1 VVELAPRPIDIKR
14 FEVLGWDDSHAEEP
28 LMHAQL
34 DVSSGTYIRAI
45 ARDLGRDAGSGA
57 HLVALRR
64 VGSGVFAVGEAHT
77 MEQIAA
83 AALAGELR
91 NLLLPLDAGLDHIA
105 ATEVGEKGAALL
117 RDGIALPV
125 GMLDSA
131 GQETAEG
138 SPLRLH
144 VHGAIAAFG
153 RRTAFGAQPER
164 VFIESN
170 ALVGQRL

>member
-1 VVELAPRPIDIKR
+1 
-14 FEVLGWDDSHAEEP
+14 
-28 LMHAQL
+28 
-34 DVSSGTYIRAI
+34 
-45 ARDLGRDAGSGA
+45 
-57 HLVALRR
+57 
-64 VGSGVFAVGEAHT
+64 

-164 VFIESN
+164 VLMDCIEGICACSP
-170 ALVGQRL
+170 RLSGLLGRQGSTACILASRHTPTC

>member
-1 VVELAPRPIDIKR
+1 
-14 FEVLGWDDSHAEEP
+14 
-28 LMHAQL
+28 
-34 DVSSGTYIRAI
+34 
-45 ARDLGRDAGSGA
+45 
-57 HLVALRR
+57 
-64 VGSGVFAVGEAHT
+64 

-91 NLLLPLDAGLDHIA
+91 NLLLPLDAGLDHIT
-105 ATEVGEKGAALL
+105 ATEVGENGAALL

-131 GQETAEG
+131 GQQTAEG

-144 VHGAIAAFG
+144 VHGAIAALG

-164 VFIESN
+164 VFIEAN
-170 ALVGQRL
+170 ALAGQRL

>member
-1 VVELAPRPIDIKR
+1 
-14 FEVLGWDDSHAEEP
+14 
-28 LMHAQL
+28 
-34 DVSSGTYIRAI
+34 
-45 ARDLGRDAGSGA
+45 
-57 HLVALRR
+57 
-64 VGSGVFAVGEAHT
+64 

-105 ATEVGEKGAALL
+105 ATEVGEEGAALL